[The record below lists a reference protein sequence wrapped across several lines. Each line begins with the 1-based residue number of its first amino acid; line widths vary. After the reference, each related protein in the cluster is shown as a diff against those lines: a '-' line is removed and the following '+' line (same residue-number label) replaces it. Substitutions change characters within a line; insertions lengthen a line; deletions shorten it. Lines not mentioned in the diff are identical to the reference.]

1 MTWEIAAQQK
11 IAERQTR
18 LPAKWLIPDADLPGD
33 QVLDVSNL
41 CQKWLNPAELAIT
54 KLTVTQLAKAIAD
67 RKFTS
72 VQVVEA
78 YAHRA
83 TIAQQLINP

>member
-1 MTWEIAAQQK
+1 MTWEVAVQQK
-11 IAERQTR
+11 TAERQDR
-18 LPAKWLIPDADLPGD
+18 LPAKWLVPEAGLPGD
-33 QVLDVSNL
+33 EVLDVSTL
-41 CQKWLNPAELAIT
+41 AAGWLTSTELAIT
-54 KLTVTQLAKAIAD
+54 QLTVTRLAKAIAD

-72 VQVVEA
+72 IQVVEA